1 MTINVLAGDRVM
13 DRTTLGRNILPLQ
26 RDGLI
31 VVERGS
37 RDRRSK
43 TPRLTDSRV
52 ARFRAASKRWV
63 HAQRHFEAAFGAK
76 RTKDLRAL
84 LHTVAATDLTTAVD
98 INESSGSGLRE
109 IPLDLRLANARRCGT
124 PRLLNDTSKPHS
136 ASKNEGP
143 SPQQED
149 HEAERGNTATEGTR
163 CAEMAAPDRQILLTN
178 PMPARWRQAAGTII
192 SGMSLWNGFSID
204 SSRSGAAYSDT
215 VGFGLGIQQRR
226 KLRMAAGAPVIND
239 LLPSRARATSAPTFL
254 FDHRQ
259 REVDHP
265 GQGPHRAVDDENS
278 IFLHPSLLGTE
289 PASHLRGTSA
299 WSGDGHGAGRLRPAR
314 TRRRTVEVTDRDRSK
329 AWRRN
334 LIKPVSTIRSRS
346 SRKQSSVSKFVLSN
360 GSVATPAP
368 IELLMEP
375 PVLDSRRP

>member
-13 DRTTLGRNILPLQ
+13 DLTILERNILPLQ

-52 ARFRAASKRWV
+52 ARFQAASKRWV

-76 RTKDLRAL
+76 RTEDLRAL

-136 ASKNEGP
+136 ASKNEGS

-178 PMPARWRQAAGTII
+178 PDARSMAT
-192 SGMSLWNGFSID
+192 SGRDNNIWDEPMEWLQYRFITKW
-204 SSRSGAAYSDT
+204 AAYSDT

-265 GQGPHRAVDDENS
+265 SQGPHRAVDDENS
-278 IFLHPSLLGTE
+278 IFLHPSLLSTE
-289 PASHLRGTSA
+289 PASHLRGTRP
-299 WSGDGHGAGRLRPAR
+299 WSRPASAS
-314 TRRRTVEVTDRDRSK
+314 TNAPTHRRGDWPKTER
-329 AWRRN
+329 
-334 LIKPVSTIRSRS
+334 
-346 SRKQSSVSKFVLSN
+346 
-360 GSVATPAP
+360 
-368 IELLMEP
+368 
-375 PVLDSRRP
+375 